1 MATTDTY
8 NRKSAMVDLKKF
20 NFSGNDSDY
29 MEVTEWKNGDG
40 YTVSIGAGYRNV
52 LFDITNEEIDALN
65 YLVNAVHYDLGQN
78 NAI

>member
-20 NFSGNDSDY
+20 NFSGNDDDY
-29 MEVTEWKNGDG
+29 MEVTKWKNGDG
-40 YTVSIGAGYRNV
+40 YTVSIEAGNRNV

-65 YLVNAVHYDLGQN
+65 YLVNVVRYDLG
-78 NAI
+78 

>member
-20 NFSGNDSDY
+20 NFSGRDSDY
-29 MEVTEWKNGDG
+29 MEVTEWNNGDG
-40 YTVSIGAGYRNV
+40 YTVSIEAGNRNV

-65 YLVNAVHYDLGQN
+65 YLVNVVRYDLG
-78 NAI
+78 